1 MASGGSV
8 VIKIDGDTKGFES
21 SFEKAKSFAGK
32 AAKGIG
38 IAFTAAAVG
47 VAAIGKAAVSAYGDY
62 EQLVGGIETLFGN
75 SGQTL
80 EEYANRV
87 GKTTSEASAEYEKLT
102 AVQENMLAKAKEAY
116 KTAGMSANDYMQNAT
131 SFAASLVSSLGGD
144 TEKAAEY
151 ANRAMIDM
159 SDNANKMGTN
169 IEMITNAYQGFAK
182 QNYTMLDNL
191 KLGYG
196 GTKTEM
202 ERLIQDAS
210 RMTDIQAQLGV
221 TVDST
226 SMSFGNIVNA
236 ISVMQT
242 SMNIAGTTAQEATTT
257 IQGSL
262 NMTKAAWDNLMV
274 SLADPE
280 GNIEEAINNLLESV
294 GYLWDNLQPIIEQ
307 TLNQL
312 PGMIQRLGTAAVDA
326 LPELIE
332 EILPQISESALQILD
347 AFINA
352 IISNPDAITNAA
364 VNTVQIFI
372 EGIQTSAPRLL
383 ESGIF
388 LISNLARGIAEG
400 IPTLLPQM
408 LSLPFDLV
416 DSLLDNIDPLIDAGI
431 ELMLAL
437 ADGLIAAI
445 PQLLA
450 KVPEIIAKLVAALI
464 RNYPKMFSAGKQ
476 FIGKFFEGMW
486 TIFASTYSLIGQYLY
501 NYVISPL
508 LTKAKEAVNVG
519 KNLVQGL
526 WNGIQNAK
534 DWLLGKIKSWCGSIL
549 NGIKAFFGIHSPS
562 TVMRDEVGLM
572 IAKGLAEGIEDGR
585 SEVQKVMDDMN
596 KELLES
602 EKIYNSEKERLDSDS
617 AKTSERIAY
626 EEEKKRQKY
635 LKKQTD
641 AQKKANDE
649 KLEALK
655 NAADEADK
663 IQKKNNEK
671 YLQGL
676 KDTAE
681 KERKLYDALQKD
693 IKNAQKNVLKAIKDM
708 ASKAYDSL
716 AEIEKLVD
724 SFRDK
729 LDKEIQLTTAVKI
742 TTADGKE
749 IKYTKLADIKS
760 QTNELI
766 KYADLLQKVKQ
777 RGNVPKEFFEV
788 LRDMSV
794 DEGTNFAEAL
804 LAASDEDFEQYIKDW
819 QRKEEVTKNLAKML
833 YRDEAE
839 EARQEVV
846 NGFKDLGDDLRAQG
860 IENAEKWGEGFA
872 QKVFELIPQIQTK
885 ISEAF
890 NNFIA
895 TPTYAVAGSGG
906 VSTIDLSGLSQNN
919 SAEQNR
925 NIILKL
931 NNREVGRTI
940 GESVST
946 EQNRI
951 GGSFTGGR

>member
-1 MASGGSV
+1 
-8 VIKIDGDTKGFES
+8 
-21 SFEKAKSFAGK
+21 
-32 AAKGIG
+32 
-38 IAFTAAAVG
+38 
-47 VAAIGKAAVSAYGDY
+47 
-62 EQLVGGIETLFGN
+62 
-75 SGQTL
+75 
-80 EEYANRV
+80 
-87 GKTTSEASAEYEKLT
+87 
-102 AVQENMLAKAKEAY
+102 
-116 KTAGMSANDYMQNAT
+116 
-131 SFAASLVSSLGGD
+131 
-144 TEKAAEY
+144 
-151 ANRAMIDM
+151 
-159 SDNANKMGTN
+159 
-169 IEMITNAYQGFAK
+169 
-182 QNYTMLDNL
+182 
-191 KLGYG
+191 
-196 GTKTEM
+196 M

-236 ISVMQT
+236 ISVMQA

-280 GNIEEAINNLLESV
+280 GNIEGAINNLLESV

-307 TLNQL
+307 TLNQI

-332 EILPQISESALQILD
+332 EILPQVSESALQILD

-364 VNTVQIFI
+364 INTVQIFI

-408 LSLPFDLV
+408 LNLPFELV
-416 DSLLDNIDPLIDAGI
+416 DSLLENIDPLTEAGI

-437 ADGLIAAI
+437 ADGLIAAT

-450 KVPEIIAKLVAALI
+450 KAPEIIAKLVAALI
-464 RNYPKMFSAGKQ
+464 RNYPKMFNAGKQ
-476 FIGKFFEGMW
+476 LIGKFFEAIW
-486 TIFASTYSLIGQYLY
+486 TTFKSSYSLAGQYLY

-508 LTKAKEAVNVG
+508 LAKAKEAVNVG

-534 DWLLGKIKSWCGSIL
+534 SWLLGKIKSWCGSIL

-572 IAKGLAEGIEDGR
+572 ISKGLAEGIEDGR

-596 KELLES
+596 EKLLEN
-602 EKIYNSEKERLDSDS
+602 EKIYNSEKERLN
-617 AKTSERIAY
+617 SESNKNID
-626 EEEKKRQKY
+626 EN
-635 LKKQTD
+635 
-641 AQKKANDE
+641 QKKA
-649 KLEALK
+649 
-655 NAADEADK
+655 
-663 IQKKNNEK
+663 NEK

-676 KDTAE
+676 KETAE
-681 KERKLYDALQKD
+681 KERKIYDALQKD
-693 IKNAQKNVLKAIKDM
+693 IKNAQKNALQSIKDM
-708 ASKAYDSL
+708 ASKAYNSL
-716 AEIEKLVD
+716 AEVEKLVN
-724 SFRDK
+724 SFRNK
-729 LDKEIQLTTAVKI
+729 LDNEIQLTTAVKI

-749 IKYTKLADIKS
+749 IKYTKLSDLKS
-760 QTNELI
+760 QTNELV

-777 RGNVPKEFFEV
+777 RGNVPREFFEV

-794 DEGTNFAEAL
+794 AEGTNFAEAL

-819 QRKEEVTKNLAKML
+819 QRKEEVTGNLAKML

-839 EARQEVV
+839 DARQEVV

-906 VSTIDLSGLSQNN
+906 ASTIDLSGLSQNN

-931 NNREVGRTI
+931 NNREVGRTV

-946 EQNRI
+946 ERNRI

>member
-1 MASGGSV
+1 M
-8 VIKIDGDTKGFES
+8 
-21 SFEKAKSFAGK
+21 
-32 AAKGIG
+32 
-38 IAFTAAAVG
+38 
-47 VAAIGKAAVSAYGDY
+47 
-62 EQLVGGIETLFGN
+62 
-75 SGQTL
+75 
-80 EEYANRV
+80 
-87 GKTTSEASAEYEKLT
+87 
-102 AVQENMLAKAKEAY
+102 
-116 KTAGMSANDYMQNAT
+116 
-131 SFAASLVSSLGGD
+131 
-144 TEKAAEY
+144 
-151 ANRAMIDM
+151 
-159 SDNANKMGTN
+159 
-169 IEMITNAYQGFAK
+169 
-182 QNYTMLDNL
+182 

-242 SMNIAGTTAQEATTT
+242 SMNIAGTTAKEATTT

-280 GNIEEAINNLLESV
+280 GNIEDAITNLVESM
-294 GYLWDNLQPIIEQ
+294 GYVAENLQPVIEK
-307 TLNQL
+307 TLLQL
-312 PGMIQRLGTAAVDA
+312 PVMFEKLGSTAVSAI
-326 LPELIE
+326 PNLIE
-332 EILPQISESALQILD
+332 EILPQVSDAALKIIESLVNSLT
-347 AFINA
+347 
-352 IISNPDAITNAA
+352 SNPDAITNAA
-364 VNTVQIFI
+364 VDTI
-372 EGIQTSAPRLL
+372 EILILGIQNNAPKLL
-383 ESGIF
+383 ETGSL
-388 LISNLARGIAEG
+388 LISNLATGIGEALPE
-400 IPTLLPQM
+400 LLPQM
-408 LSLPFDLV
+408 IETVLLMTMA
-416 DSLLDNIDPLIDAGI
+416 LLDNSDKMVDAGI
-431 ELMLAL
+431 KLMF
-437 ADGLIAAI
+437 GLIDGVIDSI
-445 PQLLA
+445 PVLIE
-450 KVPEIIAKLVAALI
+450 KVPEIIIKFVSALI
-464 RNYPKMFSAGKQ
+464 NNYPKMFNAGVQ
-476 FIGKFFEGMW
+476 LIGKLFEGMW
-486 TIFASTYSLIGQYLY
+486 TTFASTYSLVGQYLY

-549 NGIKAFFGIHSPS
+549 NGIKSFFGIHSPS

-602 EKIYNSEKERLDSDS
+602 EKIYNSEKERLNSDS

-655 NAADEADK
+655 NAADKADE
-663 IQKKNNEK
+663 IQKKSNEK

-676 KDTAE
+676 KETAE

-693 IKNAQKNVLKAIKDM
+693 IKNAQKNALKAIEDM

-716 AEIEKLVD
+716 AEVEKLVD

-794 DEGTNFAEAL
+794 EEGTNFAEAL

-819 QRKEEVTKNLAKML
+819 QRKEKVTENLAKML

-872 QKVFELIPQIQTK
+872 QKVFELIPELQNK
-885 ISEAF
+885 ISGAF
-890 NNFIA
+890 SGFIA
-895 TPTYAVAGSGG
+895 APRYVLASNVGSG
-906 VSTIDLSGLSQNN
+906 TLDLSGFANNN
-919 SAEQNR
+919 SNTQNQ
-925 NIILKL
+925 NIVLKL

-946 EQNRI
+946 ERNR
-951 GGSFTGGR
+951 TGGRFTNVRQNQW

>member
-8 VIKIDGDTKGFES
+8 VIKIDGDTKGFEN

-32 AAKGIG
+32 AAKGVG
-38 IAFTAAAVG
+38 IAFTAAAAG
-47 VAAIGKAAVSAYGDY
+47 VTAIGTAAVKAYGDY

-80 EEYANRV
+80 DEYANRV

-144 TEKAAEY
+144 TEKAAAY
-151 ANRAMIDM
+151 ADRAMTDM
-159 SDNANKMGTN
+159 ADNANKMGTN

-236 ISVMQT
+236 ISVMQA

-280 GNIEEAINNLLESV
+280 GNIEGAINNLLESV

-307 TLNQL
+307 TLNQI

-332 EILPQISESALQILD
+332 EILPQVSESALQILD

-364 VNTVQIFI
+364 INTVQIFI

-408 LSLPFDLV
+408 LNLPFELV
-416 DSLLDNIDPLIDAGI
+416 DSLLENIDPLIDAGI
-431 ELMLAL
+431 KLILAL
-437 ADGLIAAI
+437 ADGLIAAT

-450 KVPEIIAKLVAALI
+450 KAPEIIAKLVAALI
-464 RNYPKMFSAGKQ
+464 SNYPKMFNAGKQ
-476 FIGKFFEGMW
+476 LIGKFFEAIW
-486 TIFASTYSLIGQYLY
+486 TTFKSSYSLAGQYLY
-501 NYVISPL
+501 NYVIRPL

-534 DWLLGKIKSWCGSIL
+534 SWLLGKIKSWCGSIL

-562 TVMRDEVGLM
+562 KVMRDEVGLM
-572 IAKGLAEGIEDGR
+572 ISKGLAEGIEDGR
-585 SEVQKVMDDMN
+585 SEVQKVMDNMN
-596 KELLES
+596 EQLLES
-602 EKIYNSEKERLDSDS
+602 EKIYNSEKERLN
-617 AKTSERIAY
+617 SESNKNID
-626 EEEKKRQKY
+626 EN
-635 LKKQTD
+635 
-641 AQKKANDE
+641 QKKANE
-649 KLEALK
+649 T
-655 NAADEADK
+655 
-663 IQKKNNEK
+663 

-676 KDTAE
+676 KETAE
-681 KERKLYDALQKD
+681 KERKIYDALQKD
-693 IKNAQKNVLKAIKDM
+693 IKNAQKNALQSIKDM

-716 AEIEKLVD
+716 AEVEKLVD
-724 SFRDK
+724 SFRNK
-729 LDKEIQLTTAVKI
+729 LDNEIQLTTAVKI

-749 IKYTKLADIKS
+749 IKYTKLSDLKS
-760 QTNELI
+760 QTNELV
-766 KYADLLQKVKQ
+766 KYADLLQRVKQ

-794 DEGTNFAEAL
+794 EEGTNFAEAL

-819 QRKEEVTKNLAKML
+819 QRKEEVTGNLAKML

-839 EARQEVV
+839 DARQEVV

-872 QKVFELIPQIQTK
+872 QKVFELISQIQTK

-919 SAEQNR
+919 SAKQNR

-931 NNREVGRTI
+931 NNREVGRTV

-946 EQNRI
+946 ERNRI

>member
-38 IAFTAAAVG
+38 IAFTAAAAG
-47 VAAIGKAAVSAYGDY
+47 VTAIGKAAVTAYGDY

-144 TEKAAEY
+144 TEKAAAY

-221 TVDST
+221 TVDAT

-242 SMNIAGTTAQEATTT
+242 SMNIAGTTAKEATTT

-280 GNIEEAINNLLESV
+280 GNIEGAINNLLESV

-372 EGIQTSAPRLL
+372 EGVKTSAPRLL
-383 ESGIF
+383 DSGIF

-408 LSLPFDLV
+408 LNLPFELV
-416 DSLLDNIDPLIDAGI
+416 DSLLDNIDPLTEAGI

-450 KVPEIIAKLVAALI
+450 KVPEIIVKLVAALI

-476 FIGKFFEGMW
+476 LIGKFFEGMW

-519 KNLVQGL
+519 KNLVKGL
-526 WNGIQNAK
+526 WNGIQNNAS
-534 DWLLGKIKSWCGSIL
+534 WLLSKIKSWCGSIL

-562 TVMRDEVGLM
+562 TVMRDEIGLM
-572 IAKGLAEGIEDGR
+572 ITKGLAEGIEDGR

-602 EKIYNSEKERLDSDS
+602 EKLYNSEKERLDSDS

-649 KLEALK
+649 KLELLK
-655 NAADEADK
+655 NAAESADK
-663 IQKKNNEK
+663 LQSESNKK
-671 YLQGL
+671 YLENL
-676 KDTAE
+676 KETAE
-681 KERKLYDALQKD
+681 KERKIYDALQKD
-693 IKNAQKNVLKAIKDM
+693 IKNAQKNALKSIKDM

-716 AEIEKLVD
+716 AEVEKLVD
-724 SFRDK
+724 SFRNK

-794 DEGTNFAEAL
+794 EEGTNFAEAL

-819 QRKEEVTKNLAKML
+819 QRKEKVTENLAKML

-872 QKVFELIPQIQTK
+872 QKVFELIPELQNK
-885 ISEAF
+885 ISGAF
-890 NNFIA
+890 SGFIA
-895 TPTYAVAGSGG
+895 APRYVLASNTGSG
-906 VSTIDLSGLSQNN
+906 TLDLSGFANNN
-919 SAEQNR
+919 SNTQNQ
-925 NIILKL
+925 NIVLKL

-946 EQNRI
+946 ERNRI
-951 GGSFTGGR
+951 GGRFTNER

>member
-1 MASGGSV
+1 
-8 VIKIDGDTKGFES
+8 
-21 SFEKAKSFAGK
+21 
-32 AAKGIG
+32 
-38 IAFTAAAVG
+38 
-47 VAAIGKAAVSAYGDY
+47 
-62 EQLVGGIETLFGN
+62 
-75 SGQTL
+75 
-80 EEYANRV
+80 
-87 GKTTSEASAEYEKLT
+87 
-102 AVQENMLAKAKEAY
+102 
-116 KTAGMSANDYMQNAT
+116 
-131 SFAASLVSSLGGD
+131 
-144 TEKAAEY
+144 
-151 ANRAMIDM
+151 
-159 SDNANKMGTN
+159 
-169 IEMITNAYQGFAK
+169 
-182 QNYTMLDNL
+182 
-191 KLGYG
+191 
-196 GTKTEM
+196 M

-236 ISVMQT
+236 ISVMQA

-280 GNIEEAINNLLESV
+280 GNIEGAINNLLESV

-332 EILPQISESALQILD
+332 EILPQVSESALQILD

-364 VNTVQIFI
+364 INTVQIFI

-408 LSLPFDLV
+408 LNLPFELV
-416 DSLLDNIDPLIDAGI
+416 NSLLENIDPLTEAGI

-450 KVPEIIAKLVAALI
+450 KAPEIIAKLVAALI
-464 RNYPKMFSAGKQ
+464 SNYPKMFNAGKQ
-476 FIGKFFEGMW
+476 LIGKFFEAIW
-486 TIFASTYSLIGQYLY
+486 TTFKSSYSLAGQYLY

-508 LTKAKEAVNVG
+508 LAKAKEAVNVG
-519 KNLVQGL
+519 KNIVQGL

-534 DWLLGKIKSWCGSIL
+534 SWLLGKIKSWCGSIL

-572 IAKGLAEGIEDGR
+572 ITKGLAEGIEGGR

-596 KELLES
+596 EQLLES
-602 EKIYNSEKERLDSDS
+602 EKIYNSEKERLN
-617 AKTSERIAY
+617 SESNKNID
-626 EEEKKRQKY
+626 EN
-635 LKKQTD
+635 
-641 AQKKANDE
+641 QKKA
-649 KLEALK
+649 
-655 NAADEADK
+655 
-663 IQKKNNEK
+663 NEK

-676 KDTAE
+676 KETAE
-681 KERKLYDALQKD
+681 KERKIYDALQKD
-693 IKNAQKNVLKAIKDM
+693 IKNAQKNALKSIKDM

-716 AEIEKLVD
+716 AEVEKLVD
-724 SFRDK
+724 SFRNK

-749 IKYTKLADIKS
+749 IKYTKLSDLKS
-760 QTNELI
+760 QTNELV

-794 DEGTNFAEAL
+794 EEGTNFAEAL

-819 QRKEEVTKNLAKML
+819 QRKEEVTGNLAKML

-839 EARQEVV
+839 DARQEVV
-846 NGFKDLGDDLRAQG
+846 NGFKDLGDDLRAKG

-872 QKVFELIPQIQTK
+872 QKVFELIPQIQNK

-906 VSTIDLSGLSQNN
+906 ASTIDLSGLSQNN

-931 NNREVGRTI
+931 NNREVGRTV

-946 EQNRI
+946 ERNRI

>member
-8 VIKIDGDTKGFES
+8 VIKIDGDTKGFEN

-32 AAKGIG
+32 AAKGVG
-38 IAFTAAAVG
+38 IAFTAAAAG
-47 VAAIGKAAVSAYGDY
+47 VTAIGTAAVKAYGDY

-80 EEYANRV
+80 DEYANRV
-87 GKTTSEASAEYEKLT
+87 GKTTSEAAAEYEKLT

-116 KTAGMSANDYMQNAT
+116 KTAGMSSNEYMQNAT

-144 TEKAAEY
+144 TEKAAAY
-151 ANRAMIDM
+151 ADRAMTDM
-159 SDNANKMGTN
+159 ADNANKMGTN

-236 ISVMQT
+236 ISVMQA

-280 GNIEEAINNLLESV
+280 GNIEGAINNLLESV

-312 PGMIQRLGTAAVDA
+312 PGMIQHLGTAAVDA

-364 VNTVQIFI
+364 INTVQIFI
-372 EGIQTSAPRLL
+372 DGIQTSAPRLL

-408 LSLPFDLV
+408 LNLPFELV
-416 DSLLDNIDPLIDAGI
+416 DSLLENIDPLTEAGI

-464 RNYPKMFSAGKQ
+464 RNYPKMFNAGKQ
-476 FIGKFFEGMW
+476 LIGKFFEAIW
-486 TIFASTYSLIGQYLY
+486 TTFKSSYSLAGQYLY
-501 NYVISPL
+501 NCVISPL
-508 LTKAKEAVNVG
+508 LAKAKEAVNVG

-534 DWLLGKIKSWCGSIL
+534 SWLLGKIKSWCGSIL

-562 TVMRDEVGLM
+562 TVMRDEVGFM
-572 IAKGLAEGIEDGR
+572 ISKGLAEGIEDGR

-596 KELLES
+596 EKLLES
-602 EKIYNSEKERLDSDS
+602 ENIYNSEKERLN
-617 AKTSERIAY
+617 SESNKNID
-626 EEEKKRQKY
+626 EN
-635 LKKQTD
+635 
-641 AQKKANDE
+641 QKKA
-649 KLEALK
+649 
-655 NAADEADK
+655 
-663 IQKKNNEK
+663 NEK

-676 KDTAE
+676 KETAE
-681 KERKLYDALQKD
+681 NERKIYDALQKD
-693 IKNAQKNVLKAIKDM
+693 IKNAQKNALKSIKDM
-708 ASKAYDSL
+708 ALKAYDSL
-716 AEIEKLVD
+716 AEVEKLVD
-724 SFRDK
+724 SFRNK

-749 IKYTKLADIKS
+749 IKYTKLSDLKS
-760 QTNELI
+760 QTNDLV

-777 RGNVPKEFFEV
+777 RGNVPKAFFEV

-794 DEGTNFAEAL
+794 EEGTNFAEAL

-819 QRKEEVTKNLAKML
+819 QRKEEVTGNLAKML

-839 EARQEVV
+839 DARQEVV

-872 QKVFELIPQIQTK
+872 QKVFELIPQIQNK

-931 NNREVGRTI
+931 NNREVGRTV

-946 EQNRI
+946 ERNRI
-951 GGSFTGGR
+951 GGRFTGGR

>member
-38 IAFTAAAVG
+38 IAFTAAAAG
-47 VAAIGKAAVSAYGDY
+47 VTAIGKAAVTAYGDY
-62 EQLVGGIETLFGN
+62 EQLIGGIETLFGN

-144 TEKAAEY
+144 TEKAAAY

-236 ISVMQT
+236 ISVMQA

-280 GNIEEAINNLLESV
+280 GNIEGAINNLLESV

-326 LPELIE
+326 LPGLIE

-347 AFINA
+347 AFINT

-388 LISNLARGIAEG
+388 LISNLARGIAEE

-408 LSLPFDLV
+408 LNLPFELV
-416 DSLLDNIDPLIDAGI
+416 DSLLDNIDPLTEAGI

-476 FIGKFFEGMW
+476 LIGKFFEAIW
-486 TIFASTYSLIGQYLY
+486 TTFKSSYSLAGQYLY

-534 DWLLGKIKSWCGSIL
+534 GWLLGKIKSWCGSIL
-549 NGIKAFFGIHSPS
+549 NGIKSFFGIHSPS

-585 SEVQKVMDDMN
+585 SEVQKVMDDIN
-596 KELLES
+596 DKLLES
-602 EKIYNSEKERLDSDS
+602 EKIYNSEKERLN
-617 AKTSERIAY
+617 SESNKNID
-626 EEEKKRQKY
+626 EN
-635 LKKQTD
+635 
-641 AQKKANDE
+641 QKKA
-649 KLEALK
+649 
-655 NAADEADK
+655 
-663 IQKKNNEK
+663 NEK

-676 KDTAE
+676 KETAE
-681 KERKLYDALQKD
+681 KERKIYDALQKD
-693 IKNAQKNVLKAIKDM
+693 IKSAQKNALKSIKDM

-716 AEIEKLVD
+716 AEVEKLVD
-724 SFRDK
+724 SFRNK

-749 IKYTKLADIKS
+749 IKYTKLSDLKS
-760 QTNELI
+760 QTNELV
-766 KYADLLQKVKQ
+766 KYADLLQRVKQ

-794 DEGTNFAEAL
+794 EEGTNFAEAL

-819 QRKEEVTKNLAKML
+819 QRKEEVTGNLAKML

-839 EARQEVV
+839 DARQEVV

-946 EQNRI
+946 ERNRI

>member
-1 MASGGSV
+1 
-8 VIKIDGDTKGFES
+8 
-21 SFEKAKSFAGK
+21 
-32 AAKGIG
+32 
-38 IAFTAAAVG
+38 
-47 VAAIGKAAVSAYGDY
+47 
-62 EQLVGGIETLFGN
+62 
-75 SGQTL
+75 
-80 EEYANRV
+80 
-87 GKTTSEASAEYEKLT
+87 
-102 AVQENMLAKAKEAY
+102 
-116 KTAGMSANDYMQNAT
+116 
-131 SFAASLVSSLGGD
+131 
-144 TEKAAEY
+144 
-151 ANRAMIDM
+151 
-159 SDNANKMGTN
+159 
-169 IEMITNAYQGFAK
+169 
-182 QNYTMLDNL
+182 
-191 KLGYG
+191 
-196 GTKTEM
+196 M

-236 ISVMQT
+236 ISVMQA

-280 GNIEEAINNLLESV
+280 GNIEEAITNLVESI
-294 GYLWDNLQPIIEQ
+294 GYLWGNLQPILEQ

-326 LPELIE
+326 LPGLIE

-408 LSLPFDLV
+408 LNLPFELV
-416 DSLLDNIDPLIDAGI
+416 DSLLDNIDPLIEAGI

-476 FIGKFFEGMW
+476 LIGKFFKGMW

-562 TVMRDEVGLM
+562 TVMRDKVGLM
-572 IAKGLAEGIEDGR
+572 ISKGLAEGIEDGR

-596 KELLES
+596 EELLES
-602 EKIYNSEKERLDSDS
+602 EKIYNSEKERLN
-617 AKTSERIAY
+617 SESNKNID
-626 EEEKKRQKY
+626 EN
-635 LKKQTD
+635 
-641 AQKKANDE
+641 QKKA
-649 KLEALK
+649 
-655 NAADEADK
+655 
-663 IQKKNNEK
+663 NEK

-676 KDTAE
+676 KETAE
-681 KERKLYDALQKD
+681 KERKIYDALQKD
-693 IKNAQKNVLKAIKDM
+693 IKNAQKNALKSIKDM

-716 AEIEKLVD
+716 AEVEKLVD
-724 SFRDK
+724 SFRNK

-749 IKYTKLADIKS
+749 IKYTKLSDLKS
-760 QTNELI
+760 QTNELV

-794 DEGTNFAEAL
+794 EEGTNFAEAL

-819 QRKEEVTKNLAKML
+819 QRKEEVTGNLAKML
-833 YRDEAE
+833 YKDEAE
-839 EARQEVV
+839 DARQEVV

-872 QKVFELIPQIQTK
+872 QKVFELIPQIQNK

-919 SAEQNR
+919 SAEQNK

-931 NNREVGRTI
+931 NNREVGRTV

-946 EQNRI
+946 ERNRI
-951 GGSFTGGR
+951 GGSFTNGR

>member
-1 MASGGSV
+1 
-8 VIKIDGDTKGFES
+8 
-21 SFEKAKSFAGK
+21 
-32 AAKGIG
+32 
-38 IAFTAAAVG
+38 
-47 VAAIGKAAVSAYGDY
+47 
-62 EQLVGGIETLFGN
+62 
-75 SGQTL
+75 
-80 EEYANRV
+80 
-87 GKTTSEASAEYEKLT
+87 
-102 AVQENMLAKAKEAY
+102 
-116 KTAGMSANDYMQNAT
+116 
-131 SFAASLVSSLGGD
+131 
-144 TEKAAEY
+144 
-151 ANRAMIDM
+151 
-159 SDNANKMGTN
+159 
-169 IEMITNAYQGFAK
+169 
-182 QNYTMLDNL
+182 
-191 KLGYG
+191 
-196 GTKTEM
+196 M

-236 ISVMQT
+236 ISVMQA

-280 GNIEEAINNLLESV
+280 GNIEGAINNLLESV

-332 EILPQISESALQILD
+332 EILPQVSESALQILD

-364 VNTVQIFI
+364 INTVQIFI
-372 EGIQTSAPRLL
+372 DGIQTSAPRLL

-388 LISNLARGIAEG
+388 LISNLSRGIAEG

-408 LSLPFDLV
+408 LNLPFELV
-416 DSLLDNIDPLIDAGI
+416 DSLLENIDPLTEAGI

-437 ADGLIAAI
+437 ANGLIAAI

-464 RNYPKMFSAGKQ
+464 RNYPKMFNAGKQ
-476 FIGKFFEGMW
+476 LIGKFFEAIW
-486 TIFASTYSLIGQYLY
+486 TTFKSSYSLAGQYLY
-501 NYVISPL
+501 NYVIKPL
-508 LTKAKEAVNVG
+508 LSKAKEAVNVG

-534 DWLLGKIKSWCGSIL
+534 SWLLGKIKSWCGSIL

-572 IAKGLAEGIEDGR
+572 ITKGLAEGIEDGR
-585 SEVQKVMDDMN
+585 SEVQKVMDNMN
-596 KELLES
+596 EQLLES
-602 EKIYNSEKERLDSDS
+602 EKIYNSEKERLN
-617 AKTSERIAY
+617 SESNKNID
-626 EEEKKRQKY
+626 EN
-635 LKKQTD
+635 
-641 AQKKANDE
+641 QKKA
-649 KLEALK
+649 
-655 NAADEADK
+655 
-663 IQKKNNEK
+663 NEK

-676 KDTAE
+676 KETAE
-681 KERKLYDALQKD
+681 KERKIYDALQKD
-693 IKNAQKNVLKAIKDM
+693 IKNAQKNALQSIKDM

-716 AEIEKLVD
+716 AEVEKLVD
-724 SFRDK
+724 SFRNK
-729 LDKEIQLTTAVKI
+729 LDNEIKLTTAVKI

-749 IKYTKLADIKS
+749 IKYTKLSDLKS
-760 QTNELI
+760 QTNELV

-794 DEGTNFAEAL
+794 EEGTNFAEAL

-819 QRKEEVTKNLAKML
+819 QRKEEVTGNLAKML
-833 YRDEAE
+833 YKDEAE
-839 EARQEVV
+839 DARQEVV

-872 QKVFELIPQIQTK
+872 QKVFELIPQIQNK

-931 NNREVGRTI
+931 NNREVGRTV
-940 GESVST
+940 GESVLT
-946 EQNRI
+946 ERNRI

>member
-1 MASGGSV
+1 
-8 VIKIDGDTKGFES
+8 
-21 SFEKAKSFAGK
+21 
-32 AAKGIG
+32 
-38 IAFTAAAVG
+38 
-47 VAAIGKAAVSAYGDY
+47 
-62 EQLVGGIETLFGN
+62 
-75 SGQTL
+75 
-80 EEYANRV
+80 
-87 GKTTSEASAEYEKLT
+87 
-102 AVQENMLAKAKEAY
+102 
-116 KTAGMSANDYMQNAT
+116 
-131 SFAASLVSSLGGD
+131 
-144 TEKAAEY
+144 
-151 ANRAMIDM
+151 
-159 SDNANKMGTN
+159 
-169 IEMITNAYQGFAK
+169 
-182 QNYTMLDNL
+182 
-191 KLGYG
+191 
-196 GTKTEM
+196 M

-236 ISVMQT
+236 ISVMQA

-280 GNIEEAINNLLESV
+280 GNIEGAINNLLESV

-364 VNTVQIFI
+364 INTVQIFI
-372 EGIQTSAPRLL
+372 DGIQTSAPRLL

-408 LSLPFDLV
+408 LNLPFELV
-416 DSLLDNIDPLIDAGI
+416 DSLLENIDPLTEAGI

-464 RNYPKMFSAGKQ
+464 RNYPKMFNAGKQ
-476 FIGKFFEGMW
+476 LIGKFFEAIW
-486 TIFASTYSLIGQYLY
+486 ATFKSSYSLAGQYLY

-508 LTKAKEAVNVG
+508 LAKAKEAVNVG
-519 KNLVQGL
+519 KNIVQGL

-534 DWLLGKIKSWCGSIL
+534 SWLLGKIKSWCGSIL

-572 IAKGLAEGIEDGR
+572 ITKGLAEGIEDGR
-585 SEVQKVMDDMN
+585 SEVQKVMDNMN
-596 KELLES
+596 EQLLES
-602 EKIYNSEKERLDSDS
+602 EKIYNSEKERLN
-617 AKTSERIAY
+617 SESNKNID
-626 EEEKKRQKY
+626 EN
-635 LKKQTD
+635 
-641 AQKKANDE
+641 QKKA
-649 KLEALK
+649 
-655 NAADEADK
+655 
-663 IQKKNNEK
+663 NEK

-676 KDTAE
+676 KETAE
-681 KERKLYDALQKD
+681 KERKIYEALQKD
-693 IKNAQKNVLKAIKDM
+693 IKNAQKNALKSIKDM

-716 AEIEKLVD
+716 AEVEKLVD
-724 SFRDK
+724 SFRNK

-749 IKYTKLADIKS
+749 IKYTKLSDLKS
-760 QTNELI
+760 QTNELV

-794 DEGTNFAEAL
+794 EEGTNFAEAL

-819 QRKEEVTKNLAKML
+819 QRKEEVTGNLAKML

-839 EARQEVV
+839 DARQEVV

-931 NNREVGRTI
+931 NNREVGRTV

-946 EQNRI
+946 ERNRI

>member
-1 MASGGSV
+1 
-8 VIKIDGDTKGFES
+8 
-21 SFEKAKSFAGK
+21 
-32 AAKGIG
+32 
-38 IAFTAAAVG
+38 
-47 VAAIGKAAVSAYGDY
+47 
-62 EQLVGGIETLFGN
+62 
-75 SGQTL
+75 
-80 EEYANRV
+80 
-87 GKTTSEASAEYEKLT
+87 
-102 AVQENMLAKAKEAY
+102 
-116 KTAGMSANDYMQNAT
+116 
-131 SFAASLVSSLGGD
+131 
-144 TEKAAEY
+144 
-151 ANRAMIDM
+151 
-159 SDNANKMGTN
+159 
-169 IEMITNAYQGFAK
+169 
-182 QNYTMLDNL
+182 
-191 KLGYG
+191 
-196 GTKTEM
+196 M

-280 GNIEEAINNLLESV
+280 GNIEGAINNLLESV

-364 VNTVQIFI
+364 INTVQIFI
-372 EGIQTSAPRLL
+372 DGIQTSAPRLL

-408 LSLPFDLV
+408 LNLPFELV
-416 DSLLDNIDPLIDAGI
+416 DSLLENIDPLTEAGI

-437 ADGLIAAI
+437 ADGLIAAT

-450 KVPEIIAKLVAALI
+450 KVPEIISKLVAALI
-464 RNYPKMFSAGKQ
+464 SNYPKMFNAGKQ
-476 FIGKFFEGMW
+476 LIGKFFEAIW
-486 TIFASTYSLIGQYLY
+486 TTFKSSYSLAGQYLY

-508 LTKAKEAVNVG
+508 LAKAKEAVNVG

-534 DWLLGKIKSWCGSIL
+534 SWLLGKIKSWCGSIL

-562 TVMRDEVGLM
+562 KVMRDEVGLM
-572 IAKGLAEGIEDGR
+572 ISKGLAEGIEDGR

-596 KELLES
+596 EKLLES
-602 EKIYNSEKERLDSDS
+602 EKIYNSEKERLN
-617 AKTSERIAY
+617 SESNKNID
-626 EEEKKRQKY
+626 EN
-635 LKKQTD
+635 
-641 AQKKANDE
+641 QKKA
-649 KLEALK
+649 
-655 NAADEADK
+655 
-663 IQKKNNEK
+663 NEK

-676 KDTAE
+676 KETAE
-681 KERKLYDALQKD
+681 KERKIYEALQKD
-693 IKNAQKNVLKAIKDM
+693 IKNAQKNALKSIEDM

-716 AEIEKLVD
+716 AEVEKLVD
-724 SFRDK
+724 SFRNK

-749 IKYTKLADIKS
+749 IKYTKLSDLKS
-760 QTNELI
+760 QTNELV

-794 DEGTNFAEAL
+794 EEGTNFAEAL

-819 QRKEEVTKNLAKML
+819 QRKEEVTRNLAKML

-839 EARQEVV
+839 DARQEVV

-931 NNREVGRTI
+931 NNREVGRTV

-946 EQNRI
+946 ERNRI

>member
-1 MASGGSV
+1 
-8 VIKIDGDTKGFES
+8 
-21 SFEKAKSFAGK
+21 
-32 AAKGIG
+32 
-38 IAFTAAAVG
+38 
-47 VAAIGKAAVSAYGDY
+47 
-62 EQLVGGIETLFGN
+62 
-75 SGQTL
+75 
-80 EEYANRV
+80 
-87 GKTTSEASAEYEKLT
+87 
-102 AVQENMLAKAKEAY
+102 
-116 KTAGMSANDYMQNAT
+116 
-131 SFAASLVSSLGGD
+131 
-144 TEKAAEY
+144 
-151 ANRAMIDM
+151 
-159 SDNANKMGTN
+159 
-169 IEMITNAYQGFAK
+169 
-182 QNYTMLDNL
+182 
-191 KLGYG
+191 
-196 GTKTEM
+196 M

-221 TVDST
+221 TVNST

-236 ISVMQT
+236 ISVMQA

-280 GNIEEAINNLLESV
+280 GNIEGAINNLLESL

-307 TLNQL
+307 TLNQI

-364 VNTVQIFI
+364 INTVQIFI
-372 EGIQTSAPRLL
+372 DGIQTSAPRLL

-388 LISNLARGIAEG
+388 LISNLARGLAEG

-408 LSLPFDLV
+408 LNLPFELV
-416 DSLLDNIDPLIDAGI
+416 DSLLENIDPLTEAGI
-431 ELMLAL
+431 ELILAL

-450 KVPEIIAKLVAALI
+450 KAPEIIAKLVAALI
-464 RNYPKMFSAGKQ
+464 SNYPKMFNAGKQ
-476 FIGKFFEGMW
+476 LIGKFFEAIW
-486 TIFASTYSLIGQYLY
+486 TTFKSSYSLAGQYLY
-501 NYVISPL
+501 NYVIRPL
-508 LTKAKEAVNVG
+508 LAKAKEAVNVG

-534 DWLLGKIKSWCGSIL
+534 SWLLGKIKSWCGSIL

-572 IAKGLAEGIEDGR
+572 ITKGLAEGIEDGR
-585 SEVQKVMDDMN
+585 SEVQKVMDNMN
-596 KELLES
+596 EQLLES
-602 EKIYNSEKERLDSDS
+602 EKIYNSEKERLN
-617 AKTSERIAY
+617 SESNKNID
-626 EEEKKRQKY
+626 EN
-635 LKKQTD
+635 
-641 AQKKANDE
+641 QKKA
-649 KLEALK
+649 
-655 NAADEADK
+655 
-663 IQKKNNEK
+663 NEK

-676 KDTAE
+676 KETAE
-681 KERKLYDALQKD
+681 KERKIYDALQKD
-693 IKNAQKNVLKAIKDM
+693 IKNAQKNALKSIEDM

-716 AEIEKLVD
+716 AEVEKLVD
-724 SFRDK
+724 SFRNK

-749 IKYTKLADIKS
+749 IKYTKLSDLKS
-760 QTNELI
+760 QTNELV
-766 KYADLLQKVKQ
+766 KYADLLQRVKQ

-794 DEGTNFAEAL
+794 EEGTNFAEAL

-819 QRKEEVTKNLAKML
+819 QRKEEVTGNLAKML

-839 EARQEVV
+839 DARQEVV

-872 QKVFELIPQIQTK
+872 QKVFELIPQIQNK

-931 NNREVGRTI
+931 NNREVGRTF

-946 EQNRI
+946 ERNRI

>member
-1 MASGGSV
+1 
-8 VIKIDGDTKGFES
+8 
-21 SFEKAKSFAGK
+21 
-32 AAKGIG
+32 
-38 IAFTAAAVG
+38 
-47 VAAIGKAAVSAYGDY
+47 
-62 EQLVGGIETLFGN
+62 
-75 SGQTL
+75 
-80 EEYANRV
+80 
-87 GKTTSEASAEYEKLT
+87 
-102 AVQENMLAKAKEAY
+102 
-116 KTAGMSANDYMQNAT
+116 
-131 SFAASLVSSLGGD
+131 
-144 TEKAAEY
+144 
-151 ANRAMIDM
+151 
-159 SDNANKMGTN
+159 
-169 IEMITNAYQGFAK
+169 
-182 QNYTMLDNL
+182 
-191 KLGYG
+191 
-196 GTKTEM
+196 M

-236 ISVMQT
+236 ISVMQA

-280 GNIEEAINNLLESV
+280 GNIEGAINNLLESV

-332 EILPQISESALQILD
+332 EILPQVSESALQILD

-364 VNTVQIFI
+364 INTVQIFI
-372 EGIQTSAPRLL
+372 DGIQTSAPRLL

-388 LISNLARGIAEG
+388 LISNLSRGIAEG

-408 LSLPFDLV
+408 LNLPFELV
-416 DSLLDNIDPLIDAGI
+416 DSLLENIDPLTEAGI

-437 ADGLIAAI
+437 ADGLIAAT

-450 KVPEIIAKLVAALI
+450 KAPEIIAKLVAALI
-464 RNYPKMFSAGKQ
+464 RNYPKMFNAGKQ
-476 FIGKFFEGMW
+476 LIGKFFEAIW
-486 TIFASTYSLIGQYLY
+486 TTFKSSYSLAGQYLY
-501 NYVISPL
+501 NYVIKPL
-508 LTKAKEAVNVG
+508 LSKAKEAVNVG

-534 DWLLGKIKSWCGSIL
+534 SWLLGKIKSWCGSIL

-572 IAKGLAEGIEDGR
+572 ITKGLAEGIEDGR
-585 SEVQKVMDDMN
+585 SEVQKVMDNMN
-596 KELLES
+596 EQLLES
-602 EKIYNSEKERLDSDS
+602 EKIYNSEKERLN
-617 AKTSERIAY
+617 SESNKNID
-626 EEEKKRQKY
+626 EN
-635 LKKQTD
+635 
-641 AQKKANDE
+641 QKKA
-649 KLEALK
+649 
-655 NAADEADK
+655 
-663 IQKKNNEK
+663 NEK

-676 KDTAE
+676 KETAE
-681 KERKLYDALQKD
+681 KERKIYDALQKD
-693 IKNAQKNVLKAIKDM
+693 IKNAQKNALQSIKDM

-716 AEIEKLVD
+716 AEVEKLVD
-724 SFRDK
+724 SFRNK
-729 LDKEIQLTTAVKI
+729 LDNEIQLTTAVKI

-749 IKYTKLADIKS
+749 IKYTKLSDLKS
-760 QTNELI
+760 QTNELV

-794 DEGTNFAEAL
+794 EEGTNFAEAL

-819 QRKEEVTKNLAKML
+819 QRKEEVTGNLAKML
-833 YRDEAE
+833 YKDEAE
-839 EARQEVV
+839 DARQEVV

-872 QKVFELIPQIQTK
+872 QKVFELIPQIQNK

-946 EQNRI
+946 ERNRI

>member
-1 MASGGSV
+1 
-8 VIKIDGDTKGFES
+8 
-21 SFEKAKSFAGK
+21 
-32 AAKGIG
+32 
-38 IAFTAAAVG
+38 
-47 VAAIGKAAVSAYGDY
+47 
-62 EQLVGGIETLFGN
+62 
-75 SGQTL
+75 
-80 EEYANRV
+80 
-87 GKTTSEASAEYEKLT
+87 
-102 AVQENMLAKAKEAY
+102 
-116 KTAGMSANDYMQNAT
+116 
-131 SFAASLVSSLGGD
+131 
-144 TEKAAEY
+144 
-151 ANRAMIDM
+151 
-159 SDNANKMGTN
+159 
-169 IEMITNAYQGFAK
+169 
-182 QNYTMLDNL
+182 
-191 KLGYG
+191 
-196 GTKTEM
+196 M

-236 ISVMQT
+236 ISVMQA

-280 GNIEEAINNLLESV
+280 GNIEGAINNLLESV

-307 TLNQL
+307 TLNQI

-332 EILPQISESALQILD
+332 EILPQVSESALQILD

-364 VNTVQIFI
+364 INTVQIFI
-372 EGIQTSAPRLL
+372 EGIQTSAPQLL

-408 LSLPFDLV
+408 LNLPFELV
-416 DSLLDNIDPLIDAGI
+416 DSLLENIDPLTEAGI

-437 ADGLIAAI
+437 ADGLIAAT

-476 FIGKFFEGMW
+476 LIGKFFEAIW
-486 TIFASTYSLIGQYLY
+486 TTFKSSYSLAGQYLY

-508 LTKAKEAVNVG
+508 LAKAKEAVNVG

-526 WNGIQNAK
+526 WNGIQNSAS
-534 DWLLGKIKSWCGSIL
+534 WLLSKIRSWCGSIL

-562 TVMRDEVGLM
+562 TVMRDEVGFM
-572 IAKGLAEGIEDGR
+572 ISKGLAEGIEDGR
-585 SEVQKVMDDMN
+585 SEVQKVMDNMN
-596 KELLES
+596 EQLLES
-602 EKIYNSEKERLDSDS
+602 EKIYNSEKERLN
-617 AKTSERIAY
+617 SESN
-626 EEEKKRQKY
+626 KKI
-635 LKKQTD
+635 D
-641 AQKKANDE
+641 ENQKKA
-649 KLEALK
+649 
-655 NAADEADK
+655 
-663 IQKKNNEK
+663 NEK

-676 KDTAE
+676 KETAE
-681 KERKLYDALQKD
+681 KEREIKDALQKD
-693 IKNAQKNVLKAIKDM
+693 IKKAKKNVLQSIKDM

-716 AEIEKLVD
+716 AEVEKLVN
-724 SFRDK
+724 SFRNK
-729 LDKEIQLTTAVKI
+729 LDNEIQLTTAGKI

-749 IKYTKLADIKS
+749 IKYTKLSDLKS
-760 QTNELI
+760 QTNELV

-794 DEGTNFAEAL
+794 AEGTNFAEAL

-819 QRKEEVTKNLAKML
+819 QRKEEVTGNLAKML

-839 EARQEVV
+839 DARQEVV

-931 NNREVGRTI
+931 NNREVGRTV

-946 EQNRI
+946 ERNRI

>member
-1 MASGGSV
+1 M
-8 VIKIDGDTKGFES
+8 
-21 SFEKAKSFAGK
+21 
-32 AAKGIG
+32 
-38 IAFTAAAVG
+38 
-47 VAAIGKAAVSAYGDY
+47 
-62 EQLVGGIETLFGN
+62 
-75 SGQTL
+75 
-80 EEYANRV
+80 
-87 GKTTSEASAEYEKLT
+87 
-102 AVQENMLAKAKEAY
+102 
-116 KTAGMSANDYMQNAT
+116 
-131 SFAASLVSSLGGD
+131 
-144 TEKAAEY
+144 
-151 ANRAMIDM
+151 
-159 SDNANKMGTN
+159 
-169 IEMITNAYQGFAK
+169 
-182 QNYTMLDNL
+182 

-210 RMTDIQAQLGV
+210 RMTDIQARLGV

-242 SMNIAGTTAQEATTT
+242 SMNIAGTTAKEATTT

-280 GNIEEAINNLLESV
+280 GNIEEAITNLVESM
-294 GYLWDNLQPIIEQ
+294 GYVAENLQPVIER
-307 TLNQL
+307 TLLQL
-312 PGMIQRLGTAAVDA
+312 PTMFEKLGSTAVSAI
-326 LPELIE
+326 PNLIE
-332 EILPQISESALQILD
+332 EILPQVSDAALKIIESFVNSLT
-347 AFINA
+347 
-352 IISNPDAITNAA
+352 SNPDAITNAA
-364 VNTVQIFI
+364 VDTI
-372 EGIQTSAPRLL
+372 EILILGIQNNAPKLL
-383 ESGIF
+383 ETGSL
-388 LISNLARGIAEG
+388 LISNLATGIGEALPE
-400 IPTLLPQM
+400 LLPQM
-408 LSLPFDLV
+408 IETVLLMTMA
-416 DSLLDNIDPLIDAGI
+416 LLDNSDKIVDAGI
-431 ELMLAL
+431 NLMF
-437 ADGLIAAI
+437 GLIDGVIDSI
-445 PQLLA
+445 PVLIEKA
-450 KVPEIIAKLVAALI
+450 PEIIIKFVSALI
-464 RNYPKMFSAGKQ
+464 NNYPKMFNAGVRL
-476 FIGKFFEGMW
+476 IGKLFEGMW
-486 TIFASTYSLIGQYLY
+486 TIFASTYSLVGQYLY

-526 WNGIQNAK
+526 WNGIKNNAS
-534 DWLLGKIKSWCGSIL
+534 WLLGKIKSWCRSIL

-572 IAKGLAEGIEDGR
+572 ISKGLAEGIEDGR

-602 EKIYNSEKERLDSDS
+602 EKIYNSEKERLN
-617 AKTSERIAY
+617 SESNKNID
-626 EEEKKRQKY
+626 EN
-635 LKKQTD
+635 
-641 AQKKANDE
+641 QKKA
-649 KLEALK
+649 
-655 NAADEADK
+655 
-663 IQKKNNEK
+663 NEK

-676 KDTAE
+676 KETAE
-681 KERKLYDALQKD
+681 KERKIYDALQKD
-693 IKNAQKNVLKAIKDM
+693 IKNAQKNALKSIKDM

-716 AEIEKLVD
+716 AEVEKLVD
-724 SFRDK
+724 SFRNK

-749 IKYTKLADIKS
+749 IKYTKLSDLKS
-760 QTNELI
+760 QTNELV

-794 DEGTNFAEAL
+794 EEGTNFAEAL

-819 QRKEEVTKNLAKML
+819 QRKEEVTGNLAKML
-833 YRDEAE
+833 YKDEAE
-839 EARQEVV
+839 DARQEVV

-872 QKVFELIPQIQTK
+872 QKVFELIPQIQNK
-885 ISEAF
+885 ISEVF

-946 EQNRI
+946 ERNRI

>member
-1 MASGGSV
+1 
-8 VIKIDGDTKGFES
+8 
-21 SFEKAKSFAGK
+21 
-32 AAKGIG
+32 
-38 IAFTAAAVG
+38 
-47 VAAIGKAAVSAYGDY
+47 
-62 EQLVGGIETLFGN
+62 
-75 SGQTL
+75 
-80 EEYANRV
+80 
-87 GKTTSEASAEYEKLT
+87 
-102 AVQENMLAKAKEAY
+102 
-116 KTAGMSANDYMQNAT
+116 
-131 SFAASLVSSLGGD
+131 
-144 TEKAAEY
+144 
-151 ANRAMIDM
+151 
-159 SDNANKMGTN
+159 
-169 IEMITNAYQGFAK
+169 
-182 QNYTMLDNL
+182 
-191 KLGYG
+191 
-196 GTKTEM
+196 M

-226 SMSFGNIVNA
+226 SMSFGNVVNA
-236 ISVMQT
+236 ISVMQA

-280 GNIEEAINNLLESV
+280 GNIEGAINNLLESV

-372 EGIQTSAPRLL
+372 NGIQTSAPRLL

-388 LISNLARGIAEG
+388 LIANLARGIAER

-408 LSLPFDLV
+408 LNLPFELV
-416 DSLLDNIDPLIDAGI
+416 DSLLDNIDPLIEAGI

-450 KVPEIIAKLVAALI
+450 KVPEIITKLVAALI
-464 RNYPKMFSAGKQ
+464 HNYPKMLNAGKQ
-476 FIGKFFEGMW
+476 LIGKFFEAIW
-486 TIFASTYSLIGQYLY
+486 TTFKSSYSLAGQYLY

-508 LTKAKEAVNVG
+508 LAKAKEAVNVG
-519 KNLVQGL
+519 KNLVKGL
-526 WNGIQNAK
+526 WNGIQNAMG
-534 DWLLGKIKSWCGSIL
+534 WLLGKIKSWCGNIL
-549 NGIKAFFGIHSPS
+549 NGIKEFFGIHSPS

-572 IAKGLAEGIEDGR
+572 ISKGLAEGIEDGR

-596 KELLES
+596 EKLLES
-602 EKIYNSEKERLDSDS
+602 EKIYNSEKERLN
-617 AKTSERIAY
+617 SESNKNID
-626 EEEKKRQKY
+626 EN
-635 LKKQTD
+635 
-641 AQKKANDE
+641 QKKA
-649 KLEALK
+649 
-655 NAADEADK
+655 
-663 IQKKNNEK
+663 NEK

-676 KDTAE
+676 KETAE
-681 KERKLYDALQKD
+681 KERKIYDALQKD
-693 IKNAQKNVLKAIKDM
+693 IKNAQKNALKSIKDM

-716 AEIEKLVD
+716 AEVEKLVD
-724 SFRDK
+724 SFRNK

-749 IKYTKLADIKS
+749 IKYTKLSDLKS
-760 QTNELI
+760 QTNELV
-766 KYADLLQKVKQ
+766 KYADLLQRVKQ

-794 DEGTNFAEAL
+794 EEGTNFAEAL

-819 QRKEEVTKNLAKML
+819 QRKEEVTGNLAKML
-833 YRDEAE
+833 YKDEAE
-839 EARQEVV
+839 DARQEVV

-872 QKVFELIPQIQTK
+872 QKVFELIPQIQNK

-931 NNREVGRTI
+931 NNREVGRTV

-946 EQNRI
+946 ERNRI

>member
-1 MASGGSV
+1 
-8 VIKIDGDTKGFES
+8 
-21 SFEKAKSFAGK
+21 
-32 AAKGIG
+32 
-38 IAFTAAAVG
+38 
-47 VAAIGKAAVSAYGDY
+47 
-62 EQLVGGIETLFGN
+62 
-75 SGQTL
+75 
-80 EEYANRV
+80 
-87 GKTTSEASAEYEKLT
+87 
-102 AVQENMLAKAKEAY
+102 
-116 KTAGMSANDYMQNAT
+116 
-131 SFAASLVSSLGGD
+131 
-144 TEKAAEY
+144 
-151 ANRAMIDM
+151 
-159 SDNANKMGTN
+159 
-169 IEMITNAYQGFAK
+169 
-182 QNYTMLDNL
+182 
-191 KLGYG
+191 
-196 GTKTEM
+196 M

-221 TVDST
+221 TVAST

-280 GNIEEAINNLLESV
+280 GNIEGAINNLLESV

-364 VNTVQIFI
+364 INTVQIFI
-372 EGIQTSAPRLL
+372 DGIQTSAPRLL

-408 LSLPFDLV
+408 LNLPFELV
-416 DSLLDNIDPLIDAGI
+416 DSLLENIDPLTEAGI

-437 ADGLIAAI
+437 ADGLIAAT

-450 KVPEIIAKLVAALI
+450 KVPEIISKLVAALI
-464 RNYPKMFSAGKQ
+464 SNYPKMFNAGKQ
-476 FIGKFFEGMW
+476 LIGKFFEAIW
-486 TIFASTYSLIGQYLY
+486 TTFKSSYSLAGQYLY

-508 LTKAKEAVNVG
+508 LAKAKEAVNVG

-534 DWLLGKIKSWCGSIL
+534 SWLLGKIKSWCGSIL

-562 TVMRDEVGLM
+562 KVMRDEVGLM
-572 IAKGLAEGIEDGR
+572 ISKGLAEGIEDGR

-596 KELLES
+596 EKLLES
-602 EKIYNSEKERLDSDS
+602 EKIYNSEKERLN
-617 AKTSERIAY
+617 SESNKNID
-626 EEEKKRQKY
+626 EN
-635 LKKQTD
+635 
-641 AQKKANDE
+641 QKKA
-649 KLEALK
+649 
-655 NAADEADK
+655 
-663 IQKKNNEK
+663 NEK

-676 KDTAE
+676 KETAE
-681 KERKLYDALQKD
+681 KERKIYEALQKD
-693 IKNAQKNVLKAIKDM
+693 IKNAQKNALKSIEDM

-716 AEIEKLVD
+716 AEVEKLVD
-724 SFRDK
+724 SFRNK

-749 IKYTKLADIKS
+749 IKYTKLSDLKS
-760 QTNELI
+760 QTNELV

-794 DEGTNFAEAL
+794 EEGTNFAEAL

-819 QRKEEVTKNLAKML
+819 QRKEEVTRNLAKML

-839 EARQEVV
+839 DARQEVV

-931 NNREVGRTI
+931 NNREVGRTV

-946 EQNRI
+946 ERNRI